1 MTDQQEHE
9 RQLVLSFIIPARQS
23 RYLKLLGKPKRRKDI
38 TASLAHFKHV
48 DMRYVVQIPPSQQH
62 KPDILKILKAK
73 GAPDSCHALSEDDEL
88 DGKEISLPHALAFIV
103 GRGIGTFLS
112 CIPGKLA
119 YFEDEDNRWI
129 LERKPKPL

>member
-1 MTDQQEHE
+1 VSSQQEHE

-23 RYLKLLGKPKRRKDI
+23 RYLELLGNPKRRKDI
-38 TASLAHFKHV
+38 TRTFCHFKHV
-48 DMRYVVQIPPSQQH
+48 DMRYAAELPPRH
-62 KPDILKILKAK
+62 RLAPEILKLLKSK
-73 GAPDSCHALSEDDEL
+73 GAPDSCYALSESDDL
-88 DGKEISLPHALAFIV
+88 DGKETPLADALSFIV

-129 LERKPKPL
+129 LERKAKSL